1 MDSPEERV
9 KIAAAESER
18 LKEYL
23 SSLPLEAWNK
33 PSACDHW
40 EVRDVVSHLAWIAEA
55 YIERIHESMQ
65 GDLSTPHGQLAPG
78 PVSAASFGEGS
89 AQRAISRREGLGDQ
103 VLSDFYENNDQLI
116 QMMATL
122 GPQDWDRPHYYASLG
137 TEPLRFRP
145 DLWIS
150 ELAMHGWDI
159 RSRLELEAHLS
170 DESLPVLMDVLPG
183 QLVRFIFSPRTRLPA
198 PIRYRCELTGAG
210 ARNKDIV
217 VEGDK
222 AGMGPTGTGK
232 ADVTFQCDTETF
244 ILIAWGRLTI
254 DTALA
259 TDRLTIKGEIE
270 LAHDFQQ
277 WFPVGANAL

>member
-1 MDSPEERV
+1 MDSPEQRV
-9 KIAAAESER
+9 EIAVGESER

-23 SSLPLEAWNK
+23 SSLPPEAWNK
-33 PSACDHW
+33 PSACDRW
-40 EVRDVVSHLAWIAEA
+40 EVRDVVAHLAWLAEA
-55 YIERIHESMQ
+55 YTERIHESLQ
-65 GDLSTPHGQLAPG
+65 GDSTPEGQPAPG
-78 PVSAASFGEGS
+78 SIRAASLADGNAQS
-89 AQRAISRREGLGDQ
+89 AITRREEAGGQ
-103 VLSDFYENNDQLI
+103 VLSDFIKTNDQLN
-116 QMMATL
+116 QLMATL

-159 RSRLELEAHLS
+159 RSRLELESHLS
-170 DESLPVLMDVLPG
+170 DESLPVLMDVVPG

-222 AGMGPTGTGK
+222 AGMGPVGTGN
-232 ADVTFQCDTETF
+232 ADVTIQCDTETF
-244 ILIAWGRLTI
+244 NLIALGRLTF
-254 DTALA
+254 DTAIA
-259 TDRLTIKGEIE
+259 ADRLTIQGDSS
-270 LAHDFQQ
+270 LALEFQR

>member
-1 MDSPEERV
+1 MNSPQERV
-9 KIAAAESER
+9 KIATAESER
-18 LKEYL
+18 IKEYL
-23 SSLPLEAWNK
+23 GSLPPEAWNK
-33 PSACDHW
+33 PSACDRW
-40 EVRDVVSHLAWIAEA
+40 EVRDVVSHLAWVAEA
-55 YIERIHESMQ
+55 YIERIHESLQ
-65 GDLSTPHGQLAPG
+65 LDLSTPHGQPAPE

-89 AQRAISRREGLGDQ
+89 AQRAISRRERLGDQ
-103 VLSDFYENNDQLI
+103 VLSDFSENNDQLI
-116 QMMATL
+116 QLMTTL
-122 GPQDWDRPHYYASLG
+122 GPLDWDRPHYYSSLG

-170 DESLPVLMDVLPG
+170 DESLPVLMDVVPG
-183 QLVRFIFSPRTRLPA
+183 QLIRFIFNPRTRLPA

-222 AGMGPTGTGK
+222 SGMGPVGTGN
-232 ADVTFQCDTETF
+232 ADVTIQCDTETF
-244 ILIAWGRLTI
+244 NLIALGRLTF
-254 DTALA
+254 DTAIA
-259 TDRLTIKGEIE
+259 ADRLTIKGDSS
-270 LAHDFQQ
+270 LALEFQR

>member
-9 KIAAAESER
+9 KIATAELEW

-23 SSLPLEAWNK
+23 GSLPSEAWNK

-40 EVRDVVSHLAWIAEA
+40 EVRDVVSHLAWVAEA

-78 PVSAASFGEGS
+78 PVSASSLGEGN
-89 AQRAISRREGLGDQ
+89 AQQAIARREGLGDQ
-103 VLSDFYENNDQLI
+103 VLSDFIKNNDQLI

-122 GPQDWDRPHYYASLG
+122 GTQDWDRPHYYASLG

-170 DESLPVLMDVLPG
+170 DESLPVLMDVVPG
-183 QLVRFIFSPRTRLPA
+183 QLIRFIFSPRTRLPA

-222 AGMGPTGTGK
+222 AGMEPAGTGN

-244 ILIAWGRLTI
+244 NLIALGRLTI
-254 DTALA
+254 DTAIA
-259 TDRLTIKGEIE
+259 ADRLTVKGDSS
-270 LAHDFQQ
+270 LALEFQR